1 MDRNLPQTRG
11 GAHPDRGN
19 RHRTRSTHARPRPV
33 RRWPAGTGTPMR
45 PPARV
50 WHGVDA
56 TPELTSLIREWLT
69 RSSAPPQRPRTL
81 LDVLDEQAP
90 MAKENHGRSWQDRP
104 LTND

>member
-1 MDRNLPQTRG
+1 
-11 GAHPDRGN
+11 
-19 RHRTRSTHARPRPV
+19 
-33 RRWPAGTGTPMR
+33 MR

-69 RSSAPPQRPRTL
+69 RSSPPPQRPRTL
-81 LDVLDEQAP
+81 LDVLEEQAP

-104 LTND
+104 LTKDELRHQKIQDRLMAERRKAEEELGYQVDLLATGEWIT